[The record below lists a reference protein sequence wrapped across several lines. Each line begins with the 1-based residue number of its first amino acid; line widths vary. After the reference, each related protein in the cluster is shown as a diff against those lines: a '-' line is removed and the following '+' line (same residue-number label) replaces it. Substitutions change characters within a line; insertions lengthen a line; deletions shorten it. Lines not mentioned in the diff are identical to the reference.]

1 MRAAIDRNANLIRM
15 PKGHKPIISL
25 DASNDYEVAECRG
38 PDGLDLD
45 DKNRLD
51 AVLKAML
58 KINPR
63 HAAVLKMRT
72 LDGMTMDQV
81 GSVMDLSKERIRQIQ
96 NRAIVEL
103 KYLCGVS
110 SWQ

>member
-1 MRAAIDRNANLIRM
+1 MSTIGRDANLIRM

-25 DASNDYEVAECRG
+25 DASNEYEVAEYRG

-51 AVLKAML
+51 AVMKAML

-63 HAAVLKMRT
+63 HAAILKMRT

-81 GSVMDLSKERIRQIQ
+81 GSTMGICKERVRQLQ
-96 NRAIVEL
+96 NKAIDEL

-110 SWQ
+110 S